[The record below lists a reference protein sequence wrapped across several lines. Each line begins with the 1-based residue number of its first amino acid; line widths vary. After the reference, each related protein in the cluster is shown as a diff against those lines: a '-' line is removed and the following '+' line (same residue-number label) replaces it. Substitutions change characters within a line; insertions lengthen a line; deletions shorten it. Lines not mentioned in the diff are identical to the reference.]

1 MGKMKQWQIEMAEN
15 EIEADDT
22 DFQYQQWLNQQVEL
36 QQQEELLH
44 IMTNEEWQEYEQYVE
59 EEMLSK
65 YGDNATFKLKMAEWR
80 LNNSN

>member
-65 YGDNATFKLKMAEWR
+65 YGDSATFKVKMAEWK
-80 LNNSN
+80 LNNTI